1 MAAGKLVLFFKSEK
15 HMKITAQQAI
25 ELLKGM
31 NPESEIL
38 LWFRTKE
45 DMNCS
50 DATWRKIEDDS
61 QALEDSI
68 DEFVNGWIEEAK
80 ED

>member
-1 MAAGKLVLFFKSEK
+1 
-15 HMKITAQQAI
+15 MKITAQQAI

-31 NPESEIL
+31 NSESEIL

-50 DATWRKIEDDS
+50 DAT
-61 QALEDSI
+61 
-68 DEFVNGWIEEAK
+68 
-80 ED
+80 

>member
-1 MAAGKLVLFFKSEK
+1 
-15 HMKITAQQAI
+15 MKITAQQAI
-25 ELLKGM
+25 EFLKDI

-50 DATWRKIEDDS
+50 DDTWRKIEDDS